1 MDRRKFL
8 GVGLAAFA
16 VMMAPT
22 TDIEAVDFRAT
33 KPAAWE
39 SEKTADGIIALYGKK
54 GTENAVKAAG
64 IAKGGSTAGKMIDS
78 DAKNFSFK
86 APKLAENGGSIPITI
101 KSKLDLESVAF
112 FQDAN
117 PRCLSTV
124 FTIPVGAIIEYDF
137 RVKMRQ
143 TAPVM
148 VVGKVRGKDEYHFSR
163 KEIDVSIGGCGG

>member
-16 VMMAPT
+16 AIVAPT
-22 TDIEAVDFRAT
+22 TDLTAVDFRARAP
-33 KPAAWE
+33 KAWE
-39 SEKTADGIIALYGKK
+39 AEKTADGIKALYGSAGLKK
-54 GTENAVKAAG
+54 SNKLT
-64 IAKGGSTAGKMIDS
+64 
-78 DAKNFSFK
+78 FK

-101 KSKLDLESVAF
+101 KSSLDLESVAF

-117 PRCLSTV
+117 PRCLSCV
-124 FTIPVGAIIEYDF
+124 FSIPEGAIIEYDF

-143 TAPVM
+143 TAFVT
-148 VVGKVRGKDEYHFSR
+148 VVGKERGTGALYMAT

>member
-16 VMMAPT
+16 AIVAPG
-22 TDIEAVDFRAT
+22 TDLMAVDFRAT

-39 SEKTADGIIALYGKK
+39 AEKTAEGIKALYGS
-54 GTENAVKAAG
+54 AATVTDK
-64 IAKGGSTAGKMIDS
+64 ISL
-78 DAKNFSFK
+78 K

-117 PRCLSTV
+117 PRCLSCV
-124 FTIPVGAIIEYDF
+124 FTVPAGAIIEYDF

-143 TAPVM
+143 TAFVT
-148 VVGKVRGKDEYHFSR
+148 VVGKERGTGKIYMAESR
-163 KEIDVSIGGCGG
+163 EIDVSIGGCGG

>member
-1 MDRRKFL
+1 MENRMNRRRFL

-16 VMMAPT
+16 AIFAPA
-22 TDIEAVDFRAT
+22 TDLKAVDFRAT

-39 SEKTADGIIALYGKK
+39 SEKTKDGIKALYGSAGLKNDEKK
-54 GTENAVKAAG
+54 L
-64 IAKGGSTAGKMIDS
+64 
-78 DAKNFSFK
+78 SFK

-101 KSKLDLESVAF
+101 KSSLDLESVAF

-117 PRCLSTV
+117 PRCLTCV
-124 FTIPVGAIIEYDF
+124 FTVPENAIIEYDI

-143 TAPVM
+143 TAFVT
-148 VVGKVRGKDEYHFSR
+148 VVGKTRDGQLYSST

>member
-1 MDRRKFL
+1 MNRRKFM

-22 TDIEAVDFRAT
+22 TDLEAVDFRAT

-39 SEKTADGIIALYGKK
+39 AEKTADGIVALYGRK
-54 GTENAVKAAG
+54 GTGGAVKAAG
-64 IAKGGSTAGKMIDS
+64 IAKGGSTSGKKIDS

-137 RVKMRQ
+137 RIKMRQ

-148 VVGKVRGKDEYHFSR
+148 IVGKIRGKDEYHFSR

>member
-16 VMMAPT
+16 AIVAPG
-22 TDIEAVDFRAT
+22 TDLKAVDFRTT
-33 KPAAWE
+33 KPKAWE
-39 SEKTADGIIALYGKK
+39 VEKTVDGIKALYGNGGLKK
-54 GTENAVKAAG
+54 
-64 IAKGGSTAGKMIDS
+64 S
-78 DAKNFSFK
+78 DKLTFK

-101 KSKLDLESVAF
+101 KSSLDLESVAF

-117 PRCLSTV
+117 PRCLSCV
-124 FTIPVGAIIEYDF
+124 FSIPEGAIIEYDF

-143 TAPVM
+143 TAFVT
-148 VVGKVRGKDEYHFSR
+148 VVGKERGTGALYMAT